1 MAAVFRRVINET
13 RGRPYGGT
21 GRVGR
26 RSLFAFFSFLDG
38 MGMGGALACQ
48 GRTHRPER
56 LNFSYMF

>member
-1 MAAVFRRVINET
+1 
-13 RGRPYGGT
+13 
-21 GRVGR
+21 
-26 RSLFAFFSFLDG
+26 LDG